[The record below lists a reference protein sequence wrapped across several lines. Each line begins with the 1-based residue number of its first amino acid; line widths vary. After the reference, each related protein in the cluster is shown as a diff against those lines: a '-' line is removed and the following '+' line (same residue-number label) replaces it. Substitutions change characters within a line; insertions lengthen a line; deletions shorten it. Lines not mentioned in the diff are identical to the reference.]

1 MNLRHTVVP
10 RLLNSPLLALT
21 SALLLAALPA
31 APVRAAPAAAKAKG
45 SGKVVTKPDDAKA
58 AAAKEEAAKAAAA
71 KAEAEKAEAGK
82 KGPSAIAGLAPTPG
96 APQLLTSQVPAVP
109 AALNELVRR
118 YGNSRSA
125 QLFDVTTDGA
135 QVLIGTRFGS
145 TQQLHLVDQ
154 PLGTR
159 SQLSFGDEPV
169 LMARF
174 LPQDPQVVFY
184 LQDAGGGEFYQLY
197 KLDRRTQGVELLTD
211 GKSRNEQLIVSHEGR
226 RLAWASTARNGKDTD
241 VVLADSAT
249 PKLSR
254 RLTEQEGSWRPLD
267 FAPGGKQLLVVQQ
280 RSAQDADL
288 WSVDVE
294 TGEKK
299 RLTPAVTAE
308 TPKASIGGAVFSSD
322 GRAVFAITDRYS
334 DFNELVRIDPLQA
347 AQPAK
352 RLTASVPWDVT
363 QVAAARDTGAPAQ
376 LAITVNQEGYD
387 RLYVVEPGTGALQA
401 VGLPPGQIG
410 GLRFPITRSDL
421 LFFTTET
428 SRGPAD
434 VWSLDV
440 RTRRTSRWTRSE
452 LGPIDSSQLVEPE
465 LVRYPAP
472 GMAGVHVSAFLYKPR
487 PPESGEA
494 RKLPV
499 LVLWHGGPEG
509 QSRPGFNPTVQM
521 LVTELGLAVLL
532 PNVRGS
538 AGYGKAFLAADDGIK
553 REEALKDIGAT
564 FDWIATQPDLDAARI
579 GVQGGSYGGY
589 MTLASVAFHP
599 DKVKAAVD
607 IVGISSLPS
616 FLETTQAYRRDLRRA
631 EYGDERIPEVRKVM
645 ERISPL
651 GSVEKIT
658 AALYVLQGKNDPR
671 VPQSEAEQIVQAVRG
686 KGGQVWYGLALDE
699 GHGFRRKENRDAQL
713 ATSLLFWQRML
724 LVEQGEGK
732 Q

>member
-1 MNLRHTVVP
+1 MNLRPPVVP
-10 RLLNSPLLALT
+10 RLLALPLRALT
-21 SALLLAALPA
+21 SALLAAVLLASPVCA
-31 APVRAAPAAAKAKG
+31 APAKG
-45 SGKVVTKPDDAKA
+45 SGKAVTRAESAKE
-58 AAAKEEAAKAAAA
+58 AAAKEEAAKVAAA
-71 KAEAEKAEAGK
+71 KAEADKVDAAQ
-82 KGPSAIAGLAPTPG
+82 PRSSAIEGLAPTAG

-109 AALNELVRR
+109 AALRELVRR
-118 YGNSRSA
+118 YGNSRAA

-135 QVLIGTRFGS
+135 QILVGTRFGS

-159 SQLSFGDEPV
+159 TQLSFGEEPI

-174 LPQDPQVVFY
+174 LPQDPQTIFY
-184 LQDAGGGEFYQLY
+184 LQDSGGGEFYQLY
-197 KLDRRTQGVELLTD
+197 KLDRRTQKVEIVSD
-211 GKSRNEQLIVSHEGR
+211 GKGRHETFTLSHEGR
-226 RLAWASTARNGKDTD
+226 KLAWSSTSRNGKDTD
-241 VVLADSAT
+241 VVVADSAT
-249 PKLSR
+249 PRSGH
-254 RLTEQEGSWRPLD
+254 RLTELEGTWRPLD
-267 FAPGGKQLLVVQQ
+267 FAPGGKQLLVLQY

-294 TGEKK
+294 TGEKR
-299 RLTPAVTAE
+299 RLTPE
-308 TPKASIGGAVFSSD
+308 SPRASIAGAVFSSD
-322 GRAVFAITDRYS
+322 GRAVFAITDRYGEH
-334 DFNELVRIDPLQA
+334 DELVRIDPLQPT
-347 AQPAK
+347 QPAR
-352 RLTASVPWDVT
+352 RLTASVPWDVSR
-363 QVAAARDTGAPAQ
+363 VAAASDTGAPAQ

-387 RLYVVEPGTGALQA
+387 RLYLVEPGTGALQA

-410 GLRFPITRSDL
+410 ALRFPLTRSDL
-421 LFFTTET
+421 VFFTTET

-440 RTRRTSRWTRSE
+440 RTRRTARWTRSE
-452 LGPIDSSQLVEPE
+452 LGPIDPAQLVEPE

-472 GMAGVHVSAFLYKPR
+472 GAAGVNVSAFLYKPK
-487 PPESGEA
+487 PPESAEA

-509 QSRPGFNPTVQM
+509 QSRPGFNPTVQL
-521 LVTELGLAVLL
+521 LVSELGLAVLL

-538 AGYGKAFLAADDGIK
+538 AGYGKAYLAADDGIK

-564 FDWIATQPDLDAARI
+564 FDWIATQPDLDAAKI

-589 MTLASVAFHP
+589 MTLASAAFYP

-631 EYGDERIPEVRKVM
+631 EYGDERIPEVRAVL

-651 GSVEKIT
+651 GSAGRIT

-671 VPQSEAEQIVQAVRG
+671 VPQGEAEQIVQAVRG

-713 ATSLLFWQRML
+713 ATTLLFWQRML
-724 LVEQGEGK
+724 LGERAPEAR
-732 Q
+732 

>member
-1 MNLRHTVVP
+1 MNLRHAPGLFTP
-10 RLLNSPLLALT
+10 RLLLLT
-21 SALLLAALPA
+21 SALLLALLPTAPVCA
-31 APVRAAPAAAKAKG
+31 APAKG
-45 SGKVVTKPDDAKA
+45 SGKAVTKPDNAKEG
-58 AAAKEEAAKAAAA
+58 AAKEAAAKAAAA
-71 KAEAEKAEAGK
+71 KAEAEKADAAK

-96 APQLLTSQVPAVP
+96 APQLFTSQVPAVP

-118 YGNSRSA
+118 YGNSRAA

-135 QVLIGTRFGS
+135 QILIGTRFGS

-159 SQLSFGDEPV
+159 SQLSFGEEPV

-174 LPQDPQVVFY
+174 LPQDPQTIFY

-197 KLDRRTQGVELLTD
+197 KLDRRTQKVELLTD
-211 GKSRNEQLIVSHEGR
+211 GKSRNEQLVVSHEGR
-226 RLAWASTARNGKDTD
+226 RIAWASTGRNGKDTD
-241 VVLADSAT
+241 VVLADTAAPRS
-249 PKLSR
+249 PR
-254 RLTEQEGSWRPLD
+254 RLTELEGTWRPLD
-267 FAPGGKQLLVVQQ
+267 FAPGGKQLLVVQV

-299 RLTPAVTAE
+299 RLTPE
-308 TPKASIGGAVFSSD
+308 SPKASIGGAVFSSD
-322 GRAVFAITDRYS
+322 GRAVFAITDRHGDY
-334 DFNELVRIDPLQA
+334 NELVRIDPLQPT
-347 AQPAK
+347 QPAR
-352 RLTASVPWDVT
+352 RLTSSVTWDVT

-387 RLYVVEPGTGALQA
+387 RLYLVEPGTGALQA
-401 VGLPPGQIG
+401 VGLRPGQIS

-440 RTRRTSRWTRSE
+440 RTRRTARWTRSE
-452 LGPIDSSQLVEPE
+452 LGPVDPTQLVEPE

-472 GMAGVHVSAFLYKPR
+472 GAAGINVPAFLYKPK

-509 QSRPGFNPTVQM
+509 QSRPGFNPTVQL
-521 LVTELGLAVLL
+521 LVSELGLAVLL

-538 AGYGKAFLAADDGIK
+538 AGYGKAYLAADDGIK
-553 REEALKDIGAT
+553 REEALTDIGAT

-589 MTLASVAFHP
+589 MTLASAAFFP

-713 ATSLLFWQRML
+713 ATTLLFWQRML
-724 LVEQGEGK
+724 LGEQAPEAR
-732 Q
+732 

>member
-1 MNLRHTVVP
+1 MNLRFLP
-10 RLLNSPLLALT
+10 LKLPLLALSLVT
-21 SALLLAALPA
+21 LHSAAT
-31 APVRAAPAAAKAKG
+31 AAPAKAAKPVAKEAAP
-45 SGKVVTKPDDAKA
+45 KEA
-58 AAAKEEAAKAAAA
+58 AAREAPAKEAAA
-71 KAEAEKAEAGK
+71 KAEAERP

-109 AALNELVRR
+109 AALGELVRR
-118 YGNSRSA
+118 YGNSRAA

-135 QVLIGTRFGS
+135 QILIGTRFGS

-159 SQLSFGDEPV
+159 SQLSFGEEPV

-174 LPQDPQVVFY
+174 LPQDPQTIFY

-197 KLDRRTQGVELLTD
+197 KLDRRTQRVELLTD
-211 GKSRNEQLIVSHEGR
+211 GKSRNEALIVSHEGR
-226 RLAWASTARNGKDTD
+226 RLAWASTGRNGKDTD
-241 VVLADSAT
+241 VVVADSAS
-249 PKLSR
+249 PKVSR
-254 RLTEQEGSWRPLD
+254 RLTELEGSWRPLD
-267 FAPGGKQLLVVQQ
+267 FAPGGKLLLVVQE

-288 WSVDVE
+288 WSIDVE

-299 RLTPAVTAE
+299 RLTPSVTPE

-322 GRAVFAITDRYS
+322 GRAVFAITDRYG
-334 DFNELVRIDPLQA
+334 DYNELVRIDPLQPT
-347 AQPAK
+347 QPAR
-352 RLTASVPWDVT
+352 RLTASVNWDVT
-363 QVAAARDTGAPAQ
+363 RVAAARDTGAPAQ
-376 LAITVNQEGYD
+376 LAITINQEGYD
-387 RLYVVEPGTGALQA
+387 RLYLVEPGTGALQA

-410 GLRFPITRSDL
+410 ALRFPITRSDL
-421 LFFTTET
+421 VFFTTES

-440 RTRRTSRWTRSE
+440 RTRRTTRWTRSE
-452 LGPIDSSQLVEPE
+452 PGPLDPTQLVEPE

-472 GMAGVHVSAFLYKPR
+472 GAAGVTVPAFLYKPK
-487 PPESGEA
+487 PPESGEP

-509 QSRPGFNPTVQM
+509 QSRPGFNPTVQL
-521 LVTELGLAVLL
+521 LVSELGLAVLL

-538 AGYGKAFLAADDGIK
+538 SGYGKAYLAADDGIK
-553 REEALKDIGAT
+553 REESLKDIGAT
-564 FDWIATQPDLDAARI
+564 FDWIAAQEGLDAARI

-589 MTLASVAFHP
+589 MTLASVAFFP

-631 EYGDERIPEVRKVM
+631 EYGDERIPEVRKVL

-651 GSVEKIT
+651 GSVEKIR

-713 ATSLLFWQRML
+713 ATTLLFWKQTL
-724 LVEQGEGK
+724 LGEQEAPK
-732 Q
+732 AASP